1 MGIHNPSVATSF
13 EISYSLVDKYI
24 ENSKTNIANLS
35 PTSKQFRLKIAT
47 FCTPTNK
54 YSTYAIF
61 RGGVIRVF

>member
-1 MGIHNPSVATSF
+1 MGIHNPSGATSF

-24 ENSKTNIANLS
+24 ENPKTNIANLS

-47 FCTPTNK
+47 FCAPTNK

-61 RGGVIRVF
+61 RGGELA